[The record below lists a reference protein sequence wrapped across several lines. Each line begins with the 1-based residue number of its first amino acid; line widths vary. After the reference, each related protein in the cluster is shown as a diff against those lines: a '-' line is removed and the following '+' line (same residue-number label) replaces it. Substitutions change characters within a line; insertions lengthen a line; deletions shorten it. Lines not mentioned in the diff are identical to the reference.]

1 MLSSIIAYI
10 KGSSS
15 VVQLAC
21 LDFGIQWGLW
31 TVSAALHTEKFYD
44 LAGELLGRPKCP
56 PLTHVTHTHTS
67 HTVIAVREVPSDG

>member
-1 MLSSIIAYI
+1 MWSSIVAFV

-31 TVSAALHTEKFYD
+31 AVSAALHTEKFYD
-44 LAGELLGRPKCP
+44 LAGKLDGSDCHNC
-56 PLTHVTHTHTS
+56 THKHIYYHDA
-67 HTVIAVREVPSDG
+67 HALADGWDYK